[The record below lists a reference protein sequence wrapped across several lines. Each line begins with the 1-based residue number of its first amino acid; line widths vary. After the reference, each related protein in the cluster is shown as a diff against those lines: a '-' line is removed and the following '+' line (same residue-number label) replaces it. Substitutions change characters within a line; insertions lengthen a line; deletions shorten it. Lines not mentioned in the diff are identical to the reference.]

1 MVFWGESVG
10 NERKTVEIPDGGS
23 IYLLQVCTQTP
34 SKSASVTSLYVQTNN
49 SKKGFLICH
58 LSASHPQFSL
68 CHELVS
74 EDSPLVMWTTGGN
87 LDITGTQQTEEGS
100 EEGHSHEHHE
110 HDSDCD
116 HDDESDRD
124 EDHQES
130 PTVVDV
136 KKPVKRSRSTEE
148 SEVAP
153 KKTKPAA
160 PSGAEVAADVVIPQ
174 TQQHRKKWKIK
185 PQNDEGVLVV
195 EPKSLKK
202 ASGVAVTDY
211 IIGKGAVPKL
221 GAKVKITY
229 EGSFPD
235 GTIFDQRITRSK
247 PFSFRLGTA
256 QVIRGLDLGM
266 EGMRIGGSREIL
278 IPPELG

>member
-10 NERKTVEIPDGGS
+10 KNRTSVEIPDGGS
-23 IYLLQVCTQTP
+23 IHLLQVCLQAP
-34 SKSASVTSLYVQTNN
+34 PKSADVTSLYVQTSNA
-49 SKKGFLICH
+49 KKGFLICH

-74 EDSPLVMWTTGGN
+74 EDSPFVMWTNGGN
-87 LDITGTQQTEEGS
+87 LDITGTMQEEGS
-100 EEGHSHEHHE
+100 DDGDCHYDHSH
-110 HDSDCD
+110 D
-116 HDDESDRD
+116 DDEHSED
-124 EDHQES
+124 EAEES
-130 PTVVDV
+130 VPSAPTAVDE
-136 KKPVKRSRSTEE
+136 KKPAKRSRSIEE
-148 SEVAP
+148 SEVTAAP
-153 KKTKPAA
+153 KKTKAAA

-174 TQQHRKKWKIK
+174 THQHRKKWKIK

-221 GAKVKITY
+221 GSKIKITY

-235 GTIFDQRITRSK
+235 GTIFDSRITRSK

-266 EGMRIGGSREIL
+266 EGMRVGGSREIL